1 MAEKLPV
8 ARIIQT
14 KNLDI
19 ASLIRRLDRSLVEVT
34 KSQSSGVS
42 GTLPFDFARLES
54 AIKMMKSFK
63 KFAEG
68 LPYMDTPETTPIII
82 NVECYGTIPP
92 IENDSAW
99 DMAQIL
105 DTMMLELANSQSS
118 NIGNGFLPPHDG
130 KRFDDYVAR
139 LENLIAHSKGTEP
152 VDYPESSPRA
162 DSTGAGVTGISYTTG
177 SGNR

>member
-8 ARIIQT
+8 ARTIQT

-34 KSQSSGVS
+34 KSQSSVVTGM
-42 GTLPFDFARLES
+42 LPFDFNRLES
-54 AIKMMKSFK
+54 AIMMLESYAA
-63 KFAEG
+63 FASG
-68 LPYMDTPETTPIII
+68 LPFMDTPETTPVLL

-99 DMAQIL
+99 DMAQLI

-118 NIGNGFLPPHDG
+118 NIGNGFLPPHDLL
-130 KRFDDYVAR
+130 RFTSFIQR
-139 LENLIAHSKGTEP
+139 LKNLIAHAKAREP

-162 DSTGAGVTGISYTTG
+162 DSTGAGVTGIAMETTG
-177 SGNR
+177 RSF